1 MKKTDLA
8 YTAGIMDGEGC
19 IHIRRQWDKRYKGC
33 YKYTMMVYLTST
45 DEWLPRWLQLAW
57 GGSVSLNDRRKENPK
72 WKPAYQ
78 WSIASKKALEFLL
91 AILPY
96 LILKKPQA
104 EIAIAFQFRQK
115 VGGQRTPQEQVLK
128 DADRTRLDYLK
139 RQEMP
144 SE

>member
-8 YTAGIMDGEGC
+8 YTAGIIDGEGC

-33 YKYTMMVYLTST
+33 YKYTLTVSVAST
-45 DEWLPRWLQLAW
+45 DEWLPRWLQFAW
-57 GGSVSLNDRRKENPK
+57 GGCVVLNDRSIANPK

-78 WSIASKKALEFLL
+78 WQLASGKALVFLT

-96 LILKKPQA
+96 LRLKKPQA
-104 EIAIAFQFRQK
+104 EIGIGFQKRQR
-115 VGGQRTPQEQVLK
+115 VGGRRTPAEQVLK

-144 SE
+144 SG